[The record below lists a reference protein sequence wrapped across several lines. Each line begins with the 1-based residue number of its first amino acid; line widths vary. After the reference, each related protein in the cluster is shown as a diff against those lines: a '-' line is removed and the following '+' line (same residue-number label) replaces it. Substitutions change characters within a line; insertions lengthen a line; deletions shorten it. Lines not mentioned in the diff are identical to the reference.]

1 MACLTGDG
9 VCCAEGPHVSS
20 RDQFDSKILNDDRS
34 HRTQS
39 EQFVIK
45 EKFVATLDYLGAA
58 SLWVSITKARDQ
70 ELYYLHSV
78 NYYKHHNGKEGG
90 AKLEGQLV

>member
-1 MACLTGDG
+1 M
-9 VCCAEGPHVSS
+9 
-20 RDQFDSKILNDDRS
+20 
-34 HRTQS
+34 
-39 EQFVIK
+39 IK

-90 AKLEGQLV
+90 AKLEGQPV